1 MLYCYLYVSLRR
13 KAAQYKNPERRKADF
28 CLYLLMENNQ
38 NTTPNRPKRKQ
49 LAPRDMIIVALIVL
63 VMTRVNWANMN
74 SFHVLILFMLFLML
88 MLRWGNMRKEAV
100 RKQAMERYKEQFEAE
115 AAKKAAEQAAAEPA
129 AAEDI
134 TVDGEAVPAEE
145 PSAPAEDA
153 VEEKTEV

>member
-13 KAAQYKNPERRKADF
+13 KTAQYKNPERRKADF

-49 LAPRDMIIVALIVL
+49 LAPRDMIIVALIIL

-115 AAKKAAEQAAAEPA
+115 AAKKAAEQAAPV

-145 PSAPAEDA
+145 PATPAEDA

>member
-49 LAPRDMIIVALIVL
+49 LAPRDMIIVALIIL

-115 AAKKAAEQAAAEPA
+115 AAKKAAEQAAPV

-145 PSAPAEDA
+145 PAAPAEDA